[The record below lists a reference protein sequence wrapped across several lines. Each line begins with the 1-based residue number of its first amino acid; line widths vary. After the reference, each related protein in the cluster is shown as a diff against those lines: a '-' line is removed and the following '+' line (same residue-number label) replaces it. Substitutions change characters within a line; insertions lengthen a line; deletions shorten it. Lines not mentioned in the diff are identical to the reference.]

1 MVIRDFYVK
10 GIPIPPDEA
19 HAILIVNPNAVL
31 PRPIPAKRFQMIS
44 RRHLQV
50 IERDGR
56 IQNRQFLERP
66 APEISR
72 KSPALA
78 RPPQPFGFLVAE
90 TRDHSLAHYFVI
102 LTRHDTT
109 VKQ

>member
-1 MVIRDFYVK
+1 MVIRDLYVERV
-10 GIPIPPDEA
+10 PVPPDEA
-19 HAILIVNPNAVL
+19 HAILIVDPNAVL

-72 KSPALA
+72 QSAVLA
-78 RPPQPFGFLVAE
+78 RPPKSFGFLVAE
-90 TRDHSLAHYFVI
+90 TRYHPLARYLII
-102 LTRHDTT
+102 LT
-109 VKQ
+109 